1 MMSIVKVRRK
11 RLSKKFRRSWG
22 VRKALDRGPR
32 GVSEIEIGG
41 DELIGAL
48 SGLGL
53 RYHCCAIE
61 LGKVSMERKPAVML

>member
-1 MMSIVKVRRK
+1 MFV
-11 RLSKKFRRSWG
+11 RLSTG
-22 VRKALDRGPR
+22 GPR

-53 RYHCCAIE
+53 RYRCCAIE
-61 LGKVSMERKPAVML
+61 LCKVSYGMEAG